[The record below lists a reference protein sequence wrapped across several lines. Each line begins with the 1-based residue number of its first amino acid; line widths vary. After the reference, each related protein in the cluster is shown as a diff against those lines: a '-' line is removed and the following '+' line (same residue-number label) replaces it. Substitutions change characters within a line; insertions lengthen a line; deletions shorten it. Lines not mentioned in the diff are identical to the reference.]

1 MSKDINDHIAAGT
14 LPEDPTTLAKPVSA
28 EAKRVA
34 EDEGR
39 LMTVEGILK
48 ASWDEA
54 TAPESKRRILT
65 TCHWEIDRDTGGFCD
80 EDVWV
85 IAGKSSWGKTSFTIA
100 CADEN
105 IQRGARVLIV
115 SGEDRPSLY
124 GTRLMIRRTQIDR
137 YRYATRRMNSDE
149 FNRGVNVLSQAERI
163 PVYLDARGKSVEWA
177 AKRVKQIV
185 AQEGIDLIFWD
196 YLQCFD
202 KEKHTQDQRLAMT
215 YMARVMT
222 DTIKTTGKA
231 GAILSQVTPDEK
243 ANVPDMYSVRDSKDV
258 ANAAEVVAIGFF
270 SKTSIERDV
279 DGQKTMIAN
288 EGERVIVLAKNKPG
302 PGPMGRIYRMG
313 TNIGGF
319 FETVPNPNDE
329 TDRYIDSL
337 TGPMS
342 SPYWNEQAER

>member
-1 MSKDINDHIAAGT
+1 MKDENDKLKDGELPVDPIEGT
-14 LPEDPTTLAKPVSA
+14 EPVNRKAKA
-28 EAKRVA
+28 RA
-34 EDEGR
+34 EDEAR
-39 LMTVEGILK
+39 LLTVQGILK

-54 TAPESKRRILT
+54 TAPPSTKRILT

-105 IQRGARVLIV
+105 IKRGARVLIV

-137 YRYATRRMNSDE
+137 YRYATRRLNTEE
-149 FNRGVNVLSQAERI
+149 FDRGLDVVSRAERI
-163 PVYLDARGKSVEWA
+163 PVYLDARGKTVEWA

-185 AQEGIDLIFWD
+185 AKEGIDLIFWD

-215 YMARVMT
+215 YIARVMT

-243 ANVPDMYSVRDSKDV
+243 ANVPDMYSIRDSKDV
-258 ANAAEVVAIGFF
+258 ANAAEVVAIGFS
-270 SKTSIERDV
+270 SKATIDRDV
-279 DGQKTMIAN
+279 DGQKVMIAT
-288 EGERVIVLAKNKPG
+288 EGERVMVLAKNKPG

-313 TNIGGF
+313 TNTGGF
-319 FETVPNPNDE
+319 FENVPSPTE
-329 TDRYIDSL
+329 EMDRYVDSL
-337 TGPMS
+337 TVPLS
-342 SPYWNEQAER
+342 NDHWTERGER